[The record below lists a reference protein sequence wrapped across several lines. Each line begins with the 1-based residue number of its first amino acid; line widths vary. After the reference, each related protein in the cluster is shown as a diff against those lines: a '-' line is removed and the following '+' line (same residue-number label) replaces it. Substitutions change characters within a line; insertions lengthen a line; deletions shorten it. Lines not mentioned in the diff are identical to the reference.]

1 MLDESHS
8 MISNQLQNLE
18 IREPSLITKEGVELP
33 LAGKSKASLT
43 PTKQFAKG
51 GSKVEQPKP

>member
-18 IREPSLITKEGVELP
+18 IREPALITREGCDFAPVT
-33 LAGKSKASLT
+33 KSKASFT
-43 PTKQFAKG
+43 PTKQLA
-51 GSKVEQPKP
+51 

>member
-18 IREPSLITKEGVELP
+18 IREPALITKEGGDLP
-33 LAGKSKASLT
+33 SVAKSKASLT
-43 PTKQFAKG
+43 PTKQLA
-51 GSKVEQPKP
+51 